1 MFANDDTLASE
12 LLAAAETEADP
23 MWRLPLYDPYKEML
37 KSDVADMV
45 NAAEAPWGGALTAAL
60 FLKEFVPAGAQ
71 WAHFDIFCWQGSAKP
86 GRPKGGDAVSLRA
99 TWKVLKDRYAG

>member
-1 MFANDDTLASE
+1 ASE

-45 NAAEAPWGGALTAAL
+45 NAAEAPFGGALTAAL
-60 FLKEFVPAGAQ
+60 FLKEFVPEKAQ
-71 WAHFDIFCWQGSAKP
+71 WAHLDIFCWNGSHKP
-86 GRPKGGDAVSLRA
+86 GRPKGAEA
-99 TWKVLKDRYAG
+99 